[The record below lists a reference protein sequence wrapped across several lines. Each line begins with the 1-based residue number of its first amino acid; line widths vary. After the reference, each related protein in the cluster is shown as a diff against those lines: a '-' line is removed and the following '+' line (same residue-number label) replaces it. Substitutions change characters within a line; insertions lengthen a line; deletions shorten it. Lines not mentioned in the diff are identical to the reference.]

1 MATKGRAGGK
11 KTGGRKAGVP
21 NKVTAS
27 MRQAWQD
34 AFDSLGGVPALVK
47 WGRAEPTEFYK
58 LAAKLI
64 PLDITSGGKELAGL
78 TWTFGDRKVEF

>member
-58 LAAKLI
+58 LASFFAHTPTEFSGIVLKVHLSA
-64 PLDITSGGKELAGL
+64 PLATS
-78 TWTFGDRKVEF
+78 